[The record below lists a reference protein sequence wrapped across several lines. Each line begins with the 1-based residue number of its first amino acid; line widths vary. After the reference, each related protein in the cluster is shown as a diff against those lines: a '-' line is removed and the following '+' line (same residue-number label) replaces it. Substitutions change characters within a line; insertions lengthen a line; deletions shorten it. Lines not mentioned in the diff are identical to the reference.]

1 MVFPGTMRN
10 VSYIE
15 GRVSSQH
22 KAEINEEIVYECLSF
37 GNGFIHIMDAACYRR
52 IFSLE
57 AEG

>member
-37 GNGFIHIMDAACYRR
+37 GNGFIHIMDGCMLQKD
-52 IFSLE
+52 ILS
-57 AEG
+57 GG